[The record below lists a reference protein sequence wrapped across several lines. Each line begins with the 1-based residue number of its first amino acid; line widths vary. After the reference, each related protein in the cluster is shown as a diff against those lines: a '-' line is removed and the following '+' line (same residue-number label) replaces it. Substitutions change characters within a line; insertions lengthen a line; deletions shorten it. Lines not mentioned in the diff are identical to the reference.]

1 MKAAPSSC
9 RVSTKRMSLR
19 PYISVMIELVVV
31 PTTPKVYST
40 PSARSASRTAW
51 PAFID
56 VSLLGPSAAE
66 ALPEE
71 LVHGG
76 AAELG
81 ALDDRVADAREH
93 LLEARTDLPLP
104 DLPGAL
110 IDPPGRLVDL
120 RLVGSA
126 GRAGNQGHGGKTCDK
141 NPCPARASSH
151 NAPPSVRLA
160 HALTLPS
167 PRTRGH
173 QGITRCG
180 QVLRAVGRL
189 LHLEDCIDVLA
200 RREPRSHRV
209 DRQMGGAEVLPFTRA
224 ARPLGG
230 LADGGV
236 V

>member
-1 MKAAPSSC
+1 MNAAPSSC
-9 RVSTKRMSLR
+9 RVSTKPISLR
-19 PYISVMIELVVV
+19 PYISVTMLFVVV

-56 VSLLGPSAAE
+56 VSLAAE
-66 ALPEE
+66 ALLEE
-71 LVHGG
+71 PLHG
-76 AAELG
+76 APAELG

-120 RLVGSA
+120 RLVGST
-126 GRAGNQGHGGKTCDK
+126 GRAGNQGHGRKTCDK
-141 NPCPARASSH
+141 NPYPARASSH
-151 NAPPSVRLA
+151 DAPPSVRLA

-167 PRTRGH
+167 PRNRGH

-180 QVLRAVGRL
+180 QVLRAVERL

-200 RREPRSHRV
+200 PREPRSHRV
-209 DRQMGGAEVLPFTRA
+209 DRQMGGAEVRPF
-224 ARPLGG
+224 ARG
-230 LADGGV
+230 
-236 V
+236 